1 MLWEIEMKGL
11 TISYG
16 MLCLLNEKKCI
27 QERFKPLKVKHWKKQ
42 SLPQI
47 CNVNVYPLKEITKKR
62 VKTMLYAIIW
72 HDR

>member
-1 MLWEIEMKGL
+1 MGNRNEGLNYIIWYVMPIERK
-11 TISYG
+11 
-16 MLCLLNEKKCI
+16 KKCI